1 MSSIELKSRAKI
13 NLSIDVLGKRE
24 DGYHL
29 VEMIMQTINLYDIIK
44 IKEIDID
51 EIKINS
57 NSLDIPLNENNI
69 VYKSAK
75 ILKDKFNIKTGV
87 EIFIEKNIPVA
98 AGMAGG
104 SSNAA
109 AVLVGL
115 NKLWNLNLSEIKLQ
129 EIGLKLGADVPFC
142 ISGNAALAKGIGEE
156 LSYIKGLPKDTII
169 LVCKPNLFVSTKE
182 VYEGLKLQNIKN
194 RPDNNFLIECL
205 KKGNINLLAT
215 NMVNVL
221 ETVTSKMHEEI
232 KEIEEVMLR
241 NNALGSMMSGS
252 GPTVFGLFDKEL
264 DSLNAKEELLKKYN
278 QVYVVRSSE
287 KGVEVNEEFNEV
299 KSR

>member
-29 VEMIMQTINLYDIIK
+29 VEMIMQTIDLYDIIK
-44 IKEIDID
+44 IKEIEID
-51 EIKINS
+51 EININS
-57 NSLDIPLNENNI
+57 NSSDIPLNENNI
-69 VYKSAK
+69 VYKAAK
-75 ILKDKFNIKTGV
+75 VLKDQFNIKNGV

-115 NKLWNLNLSEIKLQ
+115 NKLWKLNLSEVRLQ

-142 ISGNAALAKGIGEE
+142 ISGNAALAQGIGEE
-156 LSYIKGLPKDTII
+156 LTYIKGLSKDTVI

-182 VYEGLKLQNIKN
+182 VYECIDSKDIDK
-194 RPDNNFLIECL
+194 RPNNKFLIECL
-205 KKGNINLLAT
+205 KNEETRQLAE
-215 NMVNVL
+215 NMFNVL
-221 ETVTSKMHEEI
+221 EGVTMDKHPVIQQI
-232 KEIEEVMLR
+232 KDIMT
-241 NNALGSMMSGS
+241 NNRALGAMMSGS
-252 GPTVFGLFDKEL
+252 GPTVFGLYENREDAVKCKAILEKQFK
-264 DSLNAKEELLKKYN
+264 
-278 QVYVVRSSE
+278 QTFVVACEE
-287 KGVEVNEEFNEV
+287 KGVEVNG
-299 KSR
+299 

>member
-1 MSSIELKSRAKI
+1 VSSIELKSRAKI
-13 NLSIDVLGKRE
+13 NLSIDVLGKRN

-29 VEMIMQTINLYDIIK
+29 VEMIMQTIDLYDIIQ

-51 EIKINS
+51 EISINS
-57 NSLDIPLNENNI
+57 NSGDIPLNENNI
-69 VYKSAK
+69 VYKAAK
-75 ILKDKFNIKTGV
+75 LLKNKFNIKRGV

-115 NKLWNLNLSEIKLQ
+115 NKLWNLNLSERKLQ

-142 ISGNAALAKGIGEE
+142 ISGNAALAQGIGEE

-169 LVCKPNLFVSTKE
+169 LVCKPNLFVSTKD
-182 VYEGLKLQNIKN
+182 VYEGLDLKNIEN
-194 RPDNNFLIECL
+194 RPDNNLLIQYLE
-205 KKGNINLLAT
+205 KGNINLLAK

-221 ETVTSKMHEEI
+221 ETVTSKMHEDI
-232 KEIEEVMLR
+232 KYIENIMLEH
-241 NNALGSMMSGS
+241 NALGSMMSGS
-252 GPTVFGLFDKEL
+252 GPTVFGLFENEEDA
-264 DSLNAKEELLKKYN
+264 LNGKIELLKKYK
-278 QVYVVRSSE
+278 QVHVVRSSE
-287 KGVEVNEEFNEV
+287 KGVEING
-299 KSR
+299 